1 MADPHTKLGLY
12 RQQFRQHG
20 HLTVSRDNMEWLFG
34 LAETALDLLRPE
46 TDRSL
51 VVVAKADRPPPRL
64 VRLTAEHG
72 RR

>member
-1 MADPHTKLGLY
+1 MSPYTRLDLY
-12 RQQFRQHG
+12 RQQFRHHG
-20 HLTVSRDNMEWLFG
+20 HLTISRDNMEWLFG
-34 LAETALDLLRPE
+34 LAEAALDLRYTE

-51 VVVAKADRPPPRL
+51 IVVTKADRPPPRL